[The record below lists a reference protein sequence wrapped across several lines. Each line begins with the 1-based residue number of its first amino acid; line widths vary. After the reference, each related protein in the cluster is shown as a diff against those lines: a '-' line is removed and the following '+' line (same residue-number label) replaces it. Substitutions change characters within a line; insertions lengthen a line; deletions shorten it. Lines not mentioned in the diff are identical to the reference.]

1 MRKLILIALPII
13 FLIGCCTQKHIQQ
26 QVPINKIERDSVIV
40 KETLRDT
47 VIVTE
52 LVPQFVDRVVEIPIL
67 PQDTI
72 STISTE
78 YAVSTAGIVNN
89 HLHHTIK
96 NKPKLNIPLEI
107 KEKEEIKTEYEYI
120 EVPVKVPVPEP
131 YIPKIF
137 WWITVYAGISAAVT
151 ITKIILKLKKIL

>member
-1 MRKLILIALPII
+1 MRKLIII
-13 FLIGCCTQKHIQQ
+13 ILSLFLLVGCCTQKHIQQ
-26 QVPINKIERDSVIV
+26 VPINTIERDSVVI

-52 LVPQFVDRVVEIPIL
+52 LVPQYIDRMVEIPIS
-67 PQDTI
+67 PKDTI

-78 YAVSTAGIVNN
+78 YATSTAGIVNN
-89 HLHHTIK
+89 TLHHTIK

-107 KEKEEIKTEYEYI
+107 KEKEEIKTKYEYI
-120 EVPVKVPVPEP
+120 EVPVEVPVEVP

-137 WWITVYAGISAAVT
+137 WYITIYAGISAAIT
-151 ITKIILKLKKIL
+151 ITKIILKFKKII

>member
-1 MRKLILIALPII
+1 MKNRI
-13 FLIGCCTQKHIQQ
+13 FLIFLSLFLLVGCCTQKHIQ
-26 QVPINKIERDSVIV
+26 QVPINKIERDSVVV

-52 LVPQFVDRVVEIPIL
+52 LVPQFIDRVVEIPIL
-67 PQDTI
+67 PKDTI

-78 YAVSTAGIVNN
+78 YATSTAGIVNN
-89 HLHHTIK
+89 TLHHTIK

-107 KEKEEIKTEYEYI
+107 KEKEEIKTKYEYI
-120 EVPVKVPVPEP
+120 EVPVEVPVEVP

-137 WWITVYAGISAAVT
+137 WWITVYAAISASVT
-151 ITKIILKLKKIL
+151 ITKIILKFKKNI